1 MLFLKHLTQYNCLL
15 VSVAVQCLRGSCVHP
30 MQADTGLGLRVAPQP
45 PRDWLEQVLGRLGKM
60 GGWADE

>member
-1 MLFLKHLTQYNCLL
+1 
-15 VSVAVQCLRGSCVHP
+15 